1 MESLP
6 LSIRT
11 LVATEARLK
20 KIYDCAAR
28 GLKGNSL
35 AWAAGMH
42 PDEYK
47 QLCARDPLALNAEE
61 MGRAHGELRA
71 SNVLHAAMDS
81 GDPTTSSKAA
91 LEVLKHAHGWAAK
104 QQVQIDMGISI
115 VAALQQAEGRVSA
128 QTGRVLDADTEI
140 QRIR

>member
-20 KIYDCAAR
+20 KIYDCASR

-42 PDEYK
+42 PTEYK
-47 QLCARDPLALNAEE
+47 QLCARDPLALDAEE

-71 SNVLHAAMDS
+71 SNVLHAAMDT
-81 GDPTTSSKAA
+81 GDAKAA
-91 LEVLKHAHGWAAK
+91 LEVLKHAHGWVAK
-104 QQVQIDMGISI
+104 QQVQVDMGISI

-128 QTGRVLDADTEI
+128 QTGRVTIDADTEV

>member
-28 GLKGNSL
+28 GLKGSSL

-42 PDEYK
+42 PDEYRL
-47 QLCARDPLALNAEE
+47 LCARDPLALNAEE

-71 SNVLHAAMDS
+71 SNVLHAAMDAA
-81 GDPTTSSKAA
+81 DPNVASKAA
-91 LEVLKHAHGWAAK
+91 LEVLKHAHGWVAK
-104 QQVQIDMGISI
+104 QQVQVDMGISI
-115 VAALQQAEGRVSA
+115 VAALQQAEGRVS
-128 QTGRVLDADTEI
+128 QQVVIDADTEV